1 MPSKISSRHV
11 SFFYLLENYF
21 LYCDTTR
28 KCCKGIIIIIMKR
41 KWLFRFGGFKLTV
54 KAPTSPISLEVLVVY
69 FGPQN
74 VYGLSRGRGH
84 SGIDSSQKTH
94 LKRLWTLIF
103 HLFIICLVTYLLIL
117 YEM

>member
-11 SFFYLLENYF
+11 YFYYLLENYF

-28 KCCKGIIIIIMKR
+28 KCCKGIIHNEEKVAVQIWR
-41 KWLFRFGGFKLTV
+41 LKLTV
-54 KAPTSPISLEVLVVY
+54 KSPTSPISLEVLVVY

-84 SGIDSSQKTH
+84 NGIDSFQKTH
-94 LKRLWTLIF
+94 
-103 HLFIICLVTYLLIL
+103 
-117 YEM
+117 